1 MSITNASNLKDH
13 LFEYLEQTAKNNQT
27 LRVSTKKGNIV
38 IMSEK
43 NYNDFIETFNIL
55 KYKGTI
61 RDINEGIANI
71 KNKDFWIDE
80 SEVDFE
86 NL

>member
-61 RDINEGIANI
+61 RDINKGIANI